1 MASRAESLGVQV
13 MRGWCYEHVGV
24 PPYWPYVHPIR
35 AYVETADAELL
46 ASQMGS
52 GVTSIAEIVPELR
65 GRLPDLS
72 QAVAAEPQQARFRLF
87 DSVATFLKNV
97 AQSQPLKF
105 VLDNLHWANSSSLL
119 MLEFLVREIATSPL
133 LILGTYRDVEITGS
147 HSLSQTLGNL
157 VRKRHYRRVHLDG
170 LTQQEMGEFV
180 QANAGVTLPDD
191 ALETI
196 HNRTDGNHLFVNESA
211 SSERDLAST
220 PNASSPGPND
230 RAWVLYCPKPVPA
243 KGRSPFHTPSQSKP
257 PLRYTVGSDFPAIS
271 HPKVLVKNP
280 YPIPVC
286 QHVVMESGIR
296 GHENQTRRL

>member
-1 MASRAESLGVQV
+1 
-13 MRGWCYEHVGV
+13 MRGRCYEHVGV

-65 GRLPDLS
+65 GGLPDLS

-87 DSVATFLKNV
+87 DSVAIFLKNV

-157 VRKRHYRRVHLDG
+157 VRKK
-170 LTQQEMGEFV
+170 
-180 QANAGVTLPDD
+180 TLP
-191 ALETI
+191 A
-196 HNRTDGNHLFVNESA
+196 R
-211 SSERDLAST
+211 
-220 PNASSPGPND
+220 
-230 RAWVLYCPKPVPA
+230 
-243 KGRSPFHTPSQSKP
+243 
-257 PLRYTVGSDFPAIS
+257 PLRRS
-271 HPKVLVKNP
+271 HAAGN
-280 YPIPVC
+280 
-286 QHVVMESGIR
+286 G
-296 GHENQTRRL
+296 